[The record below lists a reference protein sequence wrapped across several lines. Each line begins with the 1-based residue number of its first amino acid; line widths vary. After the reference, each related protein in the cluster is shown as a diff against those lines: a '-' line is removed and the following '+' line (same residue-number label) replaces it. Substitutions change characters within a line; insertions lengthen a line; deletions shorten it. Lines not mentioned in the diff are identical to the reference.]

1 MTTGNRFYRHPG
13 SRYSDSV
20 GDSGLTDRSDVMLR
34 SILLRSHRLTALRG
48 VGPERARQKS
58 VARFNLD
65 YVVTVAADFEVEHT
79 GAGEVIEAS
88 FRLACR

>member
-1 MTTGNRFYRHPG
+1 MLRAAKGNRGCIRV
-13 SRYSDSV
+13 S
-20 GDSGLTDRSDVMLR
+20 
-34 SILLRSHRLTALRG
+34 
-48 VGPERARQKS
+48 ERARQKS

-65 YVVTVAADFEVEHT
+65 YVVTVAADFEVEQT